1 MVVKQATAGMKM
13 VDMDSVLSLAQATA
27 LKEAGIDGVL
37 RYAPRQLDTYR
48 YNLTNPEMLRILQA
62 ALALSVVQHVAPDGW
77 EPTAE
82 LGTQYGNYMADYCTK
97 TIQLPKGVTVWLDLE
112 MVKLGTPIADV
123 ISYATE
129 WWNAVNAAGYV
140 PGLYVGYQPIL
151 NAQEL
156 YSNLPFKAYWK
167 AYNYDDGVATR
178 GFCMVQHPQQ
188 TIAGMQVDP
197 DTVQTDELG
206 GLPMLLYPS

>member
-1 MVVKQATAGMKM
+1 MKM
-13 VDMDSVLSLAQATA
+13 VDIDSVLSLAQATA

-112 MVKLGTPIADV
+112 MVKSGTPLADTLGYV
-123 ISYATE
+123 NE
-129 WWNAVNAAGYV
+129 WYKAVNAAGYSC
-140 PGLYVGYQPIL
+140 GLYVGYQPG
-151 NAQEL
+151 ADPHSL
-156 YSNLPFKAYWK
+156 YEGVDMHLYWK
-167 AYNYDDGVATR
+167 GYNYDDGVATR

-188 TIAGMQVDP
+188 TIAGLQVDP
-197 DTVQTDELG
+197 DTVQSDNLG
-206 GLPMLLYPS
+206 GLPMFLSPS

>member
-1 MVVKQATAGMKM
+1 MVVKAASSGMKGA
-13 VDMDSVLSLAQATA
+13 DIDSVLSLAQATA
-27 LKEAGIDGVL
+27 LKEAGIDFIL
-37 RYAPRQLDTYR
+37 RYAPRQLDNYL
-48 YNLTNPEMLRILQA
+48 YNATNPEMLRILQA
-62 ALALSVVQHVAPDGW
+62 EIAFGIVQHVSPDGW
-77 EPTAE
+77 QPTAE
-82 LGTQYGNYMADYCTK
+82 LGKSYGEYCAQYCLK
-97 TIQLPKGVTVWLDLE
+97 TVQLPKGVGVWLDLE

-197 DTVQTDELG
+197 DTVEADNFG
-206 GLPMLLYPS
+206 GLPMFLYNS